1 MNKKERINEREYE
14 REYVVKYQGVNEHEQ
29 RTKLEQKELEW

>member
-14 REYVVKYQGVNEHEQ
+14 REYVVKYQEVNEHEQ
-29 RTKLEQKELEW
+29 TTILEMKELE